1 MAASSASWIMV
12 ILAIVIIVGIIKAI
26 FRGPVNNPTWKGII
40 ISALL
45 GLLPMYLICCFL
57 GWLGEERD

>member
-1 MAASSASWIMV
+1 MV